1 MRVVMKLTTSDLRHG
16 AFRSMV
22 AVAIIV
28 MLIIVRGSGTSATA
42 GNQQDFVFEL
52 PAGSACLGFDL
63 RIEGTGG
70 NQVVKEFVDRN
81 GNVVRALSAGT
92 GSALSF
98 TNLSTGATFSL
109 RSNGAVSHTT
119 VNPDESSTVT
129 ITGHNVLILFPTDVP
144 AGPSTTLHVGLVVY
158 TIDANEVFTVEQV
171 SGQTTDI
178 CAVLSQ

>member
-1 MRVVMKLTTSDLRHG
+1 MKLTTPDLRHG
-16 AFRSMV
+16 AVRSMV

-42 GNQQDFVFEL
+42 GNQQDFVIEL
-52 PAGSACLGFDL
+52 PAGSACEGFDL

-81 GNVVRALSAGT
+81 GNVVRVLSAGT

-98 TNLSTGATFSL
+98 TNLSTAATFSL
-109 RSNGAVSHTT
+109 RSNGAVSQTT
-119 VNPDESSTVT
+119 LNPDGSSTVT
-129 ITGHNVLILFPTDVP
+129 ITGHNVVILFPTDVP
-144 AGPSTTLHVGLVVY
+144 AGPSTTLHVGRVVY
-158 TIDANEVFTVEQV
+158 TVDANEVFTVEQV
-171 SGQTTDI
+171 SGETTDI